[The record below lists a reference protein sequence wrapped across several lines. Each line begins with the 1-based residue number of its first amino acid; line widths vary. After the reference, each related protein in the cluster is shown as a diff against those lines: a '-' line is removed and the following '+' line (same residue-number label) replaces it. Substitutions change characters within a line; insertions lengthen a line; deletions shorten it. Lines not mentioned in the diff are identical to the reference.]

1 MKPGLAIGDTATFS
15 RVVPADET
23 VSRLFAESTLLAT
36 MPDVFATAYM
46 IGLMEW
52 ACCEQIAP
60 YYDAGECSLGI
71 HVDISHLAPTPPGL
85 TVTVTSRVAEIDGRF
100 IWFDVSLHDGVDL
113 IGEGRHKRAVV
124 DRDRFQAK
132 AAAKAALAGAAA

>member
-1 MKPGLAIGDTATFS
+1 MQPGLAIGDTATFS

-23 VSRLFAESTLLAT
+23 VSRLFADSALLAT

-60 YYDAGECSLGI
+60 FYGAGECSLGI
-71 HVDISHLAPTPPGL
+71 HVDISHLAPTPPGM
-85 TVTVTSRVAEIDGRF
+85 TVTVTSRIAAIDGRF
-100 IWFDVSLHDGVDL
+100 IWFDVSLSDGVDL

-132 AAAKAALAGAAA
+132 AAAKAARAGVPA